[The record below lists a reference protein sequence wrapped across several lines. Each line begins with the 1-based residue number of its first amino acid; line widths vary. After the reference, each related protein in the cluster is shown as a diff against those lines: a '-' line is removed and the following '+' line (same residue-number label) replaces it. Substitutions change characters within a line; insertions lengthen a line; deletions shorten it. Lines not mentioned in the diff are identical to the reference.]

1 VRWPVHTDTTE
12 GHLRQPDQNRDTVTT
27 YDLTRQITGGM
38 PGYPDDPP
46 VELREYAD
54 VEGDGYRATELR
66 LTTHAGT
73 HVDAPAHTEPHGKP
87 IDAYPVEQ
95 FQFDA
100 LRLAVT
106 VDAPREPIGR
116 EDIQDAASDAD
127 PGDAFAADMLVLDTG
142 WADHWGDDW
151 YDDHPYLTPEAA
163 EWIADNGYHV
173 GLDALSV
180 DPTPTA
186 NARPDEPE
194 GLPAHHALLGEG
206 LFVVE
211 NLTNLE
217 APPRQFRL
225 KAYPLP
231 VDDADAAPARVVAR
245 A

>member
-1 VRWPVHTDTTE
+1 
-12 GHLRQPDQNRDTVTT
+12 VTT
-27 YDLTRQITGGM
+27 HDLTRPITDGM
-38 PGYPDDPP
+38 PGYPGDPP
-46 VELREYAD
+46 VELREYASVD
-54 VEGDGYRATELR
+54 ADGFRATELR

-73 HVDAPAHTEPHGKP
+73 HVDAPAHTEARGEP

-95 FQFDA
+95 FRFDA
-100 LRLAVT
+100 VRLDLD
-106 VDAPREPIGR
+106 VDGPREPITTDR
-116 EDIQDAASDAD
+116 LRAAL
-127 PGDAFAADMLVLDTG
+127 PGGDRPDADMLVLDTG
-142 WADHWGDDW
+142 WADHWGDGR
-151 YDDHPYLTPEAA
+151 YADHPYLAPAAA
-163 EWIADNGYHV
+163 EWVADAGYHV

-186 NARPDEPE
+186 NASPDEPE

-225 KAYPLP
+225 EAYPLP
-231 VDDADAAPARVVAR
+231 VDGADAAPARVLAT